1 MRLSDGRRYRGWTR
15 WRGNEVV
22 GKAAILD
29 GDGDGLAAHLAA
41 HNRRTWLM
49 PFPIRKMAS
58 DSFRA
63 ADPVGVS
70 FPRFPGMRLGLTPG
84 FHGGRFI
91 YPRHNPGHGMPE
103 KMGAQSTAARLPHL

>member
-1 MRLSDGRRYRGWTR
+1 MGAVT
-15 WRGNEVV
+15 
-22 GKAAILD
+22 
-29 GDGDGLAAHLAA
+29 GDGLAGVETRWSVRRLFSTVTESRLASTLRIWLRIIFA
-41 HNRRTWLM
+41 LGLM

-70 FPRFPGMRLGLTPG
+70 FPRFPRMRLGLTPG

-91 YPRHNPGHGMPE
+91 YPRHNPGHGIPE